1 MANKITKAQMFGMI
15 KAVAGVASNP
25 DMVAFID
32 HEIELLSKR
41 NSKAKKPTK
50 KQTENIG
57 IMDMIFD
64 VLSAS
69 DIALS
74 IADIR
79 NTNSELEALSSQKV
93 SALLKKMVDDGRLVK
108 IYDKKV
114 PMFYINED
122 AEDMDDDEEEEA

>member
-93 SALLKKMVDDGRLVK
+93 SALLKKMVDDGRIVK
-108 IYDKKV
+108 EYDKKV
-114 PMFYINED
+114 PMFSVPED
-122 AEDMDDDEEEEA
+122 TEDMDDDEEEEA

>member
-122 AEDMDDDEEEEA
+122 AEDVDDDEEEEA